1 MTDRPDWEPIKTF
14 GATAPSEMFV
24 THINQNKDVV
34 VSSGRTIKQELEHS
48 VELRP
53 T

>member
-1 MTDRPDWEPIKTF
+1 MKVQPMTDRPDWEPIKTF

-34 VSSGRTIKQELEHS
+34 VSNCPSIA
-48 VELRP
+48 
-53 T
+53 